1 MKRNIIAA
9 AAAAILILGCAAVLY
24 ATRSDIKVA
33 ADSQILCDD
42 SYVYYNDV
50 NGRLCRAEGTG
61 GRAEV
66 IAEDARLMSAYGDK
80 VLADTK
86 QGMKLLDHDGN
97 VCAGWEDTHYS
108 VARINDKSLYYLDAD
123 GILRRC
129 GIYGGTDEAVMQ
141 QPIKDFILYGRDV
154 IYTPDG
160 NSLFVYGTDSG
171 STGSIIGDMRIY
183 DFSADDD
190 YLFVTN
196 ANNENTLL
204 KIRAAGGYA
213 EELLTIKTKTFAYKN
228 GRLFYIENAD
238 SDKKEYRLINDP
250 IMVHGK

>member
-1 MKRNIIAA
+1 MKKIVIIT
-9 AAAAILILGCAAVLY
+9 ISIVLVVICAAVLY
-24 ATRSDIKVA
+24 VTKPDIKVA

-50 NGRLCRAEGTG
+50 KDRLCRVRNTG

-66 IAEDARLMSAYGDK
+66 IAEDAKLAAAYGDK
-80 VLADTK
+80 VLVDTE
-86 QGMKLLDHDGN
+86 QGMQVLNQDGVLYAN
-97 VCAGWEDTHYS
+97 LPDVHYA
-108 VARINDKSLYYLDAD
+108 VARITTDSLYYLNTD
-123 GILRRC
+123 GTIWRTDIDG
-129 GIYGGTDEAVMQ
+129 GIGERVMDSQ
-141 QPIKDFILYGRDV
+141 VKDFILYGKNI

-160 NSLFVYGTDSG
+160 NSLLVYSMDSG
-171 STGSIIGDMRIY
+171 STGSVLSDAPIY

-196 ANNENTLL
+196 ANNGNTLL
-204 KIRAAGGYA
+204 KIRSSGGYV

-238 SDKKEYRLINDP
+238 SELKEYKLINDP
-250 IMVHGK
+250 IMVHDN